1 MSNIAIIT
9 GASSGIGAAT
19 AARFM
24 SLGHQTINISRRP
37 CPVDGVINISAD
49 LATASGAGAAASVAL
64 EYLADRPRTCLVH
77 NASLML
83 KDTVDSCSDDDL
95 ERVMRVNV
103 SAINTLNRHLLPAM
117 AEQSS
122 VLYVG
127 STLSEKAVAGAF
139 SYVISKH
146 AQLGMMRASCQ
157 DLAGTGIHT
166 AMVCPGFTETEMLK
180 QHLGGDTSL
189 MHEIGSQNGFGRLV
203 DPDEIAAALVW
214 AQANPVIN
222 GSVIHANLGQTE
234 R

>member
-1 MSNIAIIT
+1 M
-9 GASSGIGAAT
+9 G
-19 AARFM
+19 
-24 SLGHQTINISRRP
+24 
-37 CPVDGVINISAD
+37 
-49 LATASGAGAAASVAL
+49 
-64 EYLADRPRTCLVH
+64 
-77 NASLML
+77 
-83 KDTVDSCSDDDL
+83 K
-95 ERVMRVNV
+95 
-103 SAINTLNRHLLPAM
+103 
-117 AEQSS
+117 QSS

-203 DPDEIAAALVW
+203 DPDEIAAALIW

-222 GSVIHANLGQTE
+222 GSVMHGNLGQVE
-234 R
+234 H

>member
-1 MSNIAIIT
+1 
-9 GASSGIGAAT
+9 
-19 AARFM
+19 
-24 SLGHQTINISRRP
+24 
-37 CPVDGVINISAD
+37 
-49 LATASGAGAAASVAL
+49 
-64 EYLADRPRTCLVH
+64 
-77 NASLML
+77 
-83 KDTVDSCSDDDL
+83 
-95 ERVMRVNV
+95 MRVNV
-103 SAINTLNRHLLPAM
+103 SAINTLNRYLLPAM
-117 AEQSS
+117 GKQSS

-203 DPDEIAAALVW
+203 DPDEIAAALIW